1 MLGTVTKA
9 TARLTGGM
17 LFSLRKHCARSK
29 NVFKLSFLS
38 ALLLILHRFVA
49 FISGAIIARLGIMVR
64 IVHPDAKRLVLLL
77 ATETR
82 AHANLANPVFL
93 DISAIKGVQNIVT
106 VVYVTK

>member
-17 LFSLRKHCARSK
+17 LFSLRKHLASSK
-29 NVFKLSFLS
+29 NVLSFLC
-38 ALLLILHRFVA
+38 ALLLILLRFFA

-64 IVHPDAKRLVLLL
+64 IVHPDAKRLVLLH

>member
-17 LFSLRKHCARSK
+17 LFSLRKHFASSK
-29 NVFKLSFLS
+29 NVLSFLC
-38 ALLLILHRFVA
+38 ALLLILLRFVA

>member
-1 MLGTVTKA
+1 
-9 TARLTGGM
+9 
-17 LFSLRKHCARSK
+17 
-29 NVFKLSFLS
+29 
-38 ALLLILHRFVA
+38 
-49 FISGAIIARLGIMVR
+49 MVR